1 MYVMCMALFLLAEAP
16 AEWRMWSPRAET
28 APAHRLEAEG
38 RRLVLSGSGNA
49 AVFGGWERE
58 QSGIRAG
65 QWYRLRARYTAK
77 GLTYEPRQ
85 VIARLDWR
93 TAAGQRAGQ
102 PDYAWRVKAS
112 GEERLVTLEAPAPEE
127 ASGVRIQLLLA
138 NAPAGE
144 VVWSGV
150 VLEPMEAPKARQVR
164 VATVRLR
171 PNGPDPI
178 ARFTELVEAK
188 VAEGGAD
195 IVLLPEGAPL
205 VGTGKKYVDV
215 AESVPGTVTARLGAL
230 AKRKRAWVVA
240 GVLEREGKAVYNTA
254 VLLDREGRVAGKY
267 RKVYLPREEY
277 EGGLTPGDDYPVFDT
292 DFGRVGLMICWD
304 VQYADPARALA
315 LRGAELVLMP
325 IWGGNEV
332 LARAR
337 AIENHVFL
345 ATSGYNFPSLIYD
358 PAGETLARSEQ
369 DGTVAFATIDLN
381 RRYVDRWLGEMRG
394 RFFRELRGDTE
405 VDPKGRK

>member
-1 MYVMCMALFLLAEAP
+1 MYATCMALFLLAGGAG
-16 AEWRMWSPRAET
+16 EWRVWSPRAET
-28 APAHRLEAEG
+28 TPAHRVEAASG
-38 RRLVLSGSGNA
+38 RLVLSGGGNA

-58 QSGIRAG
+58 QGGISAG
-65 QWYRLRARYTAK
+65 VWYRLKARYTAK
-77 GLTYEPRQ
+77 GLAYEPRQ
-85 VIARLDWR
+85 VQARLDWR
-93 TAAGQRAGQ
+93 TPGGRRAGQ
-102 PDYAWRVKAS
+102 PEYAWRVAAK
-112 GEERLVTLEAPAPEE
+112 GDGREVVLEAPAPQG
-127 ASGVRIQLLLA
+127 AGSVRIQLLLA

-144 VVWSGV
+144 VVWSDIS
-150 VLEPMEAPKARQVR
+150 LERMEAPKPREVR
-164 VATVRLR
+164 VAVVRLQ
-171 PNGPDPI
+171 PKGPDPVG
-178 ARFTELVEAK
+178 RFIELVDDK
-188 VAEGGAD
+188 VAAGAAD
-195 IVLLPEGAPL
+195 IVLLPEGIPL

-215 AESVPGTVTARLGAL
+215 AEPIPGAVTARLGEA
-230 AKRKRAWVVA
+230 ARRRRVWIVA
-240 GVLEREGKAVYNTA
+240 GMLERAGQAVYNTA

-345 ATSGYNFPSLIYD
+345 ASSGYGFPSLVFD
-358 PAGETLARSEQ
+358 PDGGTLARSEQ
-369 DGTVAFATIDLN
+369 DGTVAFATIDLS
-381 RRYVDRWLGEMRG
+381 RRYVDEWLGEMRG

-405 VDPKGRK
+405 VEPAGRK